1 VRLALAIVAEGFLKM
16 RASHFAV
23 LAVLAIPSAAHSQNS
38 GLVDGRVG
46 ADLSTSSTQSGSP
59 LGLARAY
66 QRPPEPG
73 PRAGSSGM
81 VMPGQVV
88 PEEVPVFIRPDGS
101 GAAFVAGQR
110 VIVSPNSN
118 RIMRVVQ

>member
-1 VRLALAIVAEGFLKM
+1 MRASRLALIAAL
-16 RASHFAV
+16 
-23 LAVLAIPSAAHSQNS
+23 LAIPSAAHSQDN

-59 LGLARAY
+59 LGLTRAY

-88 PEEVPVFIRPDGS
+88 PKLCLSLPDRTGVGRPLSLD
-101 GAAFVAGQR
+101 AA
-110 VIVSPNSN
+110 
-118 RIMRVVQ
+118 

>member
-1 VRLALAIVAEGFLKM
+1 M
-16 RASHFAV
+16 RASLLAFIAAV
-23 LAVLAIPSAAHSQNS
+23 LNIPSTAHSQDN

-46 ADLSTSSTQSGSP
+46 SDLSTSSTQSGSP
-59 LGLARAY
+59 LGLTRAY

-88 PEEVPVFIRPDGS
+88 PEAVPVLTRPDGS
-101 GAAFVAGQR
+101 GTAFVAGRR
-110 VIVSPNSN
+110 VIVGPNSN
-118 RIMRVVQ
+118 RISRVVN

>member
-1 VRLALAIVAEGFLKM
+1 MCASRLALIAAL
-16 RASHFAV
+16 
-23 LAVLAIPSAAHSQNS
+23 LAIPSAVYSQHS
-38 GLVDGRVG
+38 GLVGGRVG
-46 ADLSTSSTQSGSP
+46 SDLSTSSTQSGSS
-59 LGLARAY
+59 LGLTRAY

-81 VMPGQVV
+81 VTGGQVV
-88 PEEVPVFIRPDGS
+88 PEEVPVFINPDGS

>member
-1 VRLALAIVAEGFLKM
+1 M
-16 RASHFAV
+16 RASRLPLIA
-23 LAVLAIPSAAHSQNS
+23 AVLAISSAVYSQDS

-46 ADLSTSSTQSGSP
+46 SDLSTSSTQSGSP
-59 LGLARAY
+59 LGLTRAY
-66 QRPPEPG
+66 QRPPEIG
-73 PRAGSSGM
+73 PRAGASGM

-88 PEEVPVFIRPDGS
+88 PEAVPVFIRPDGS
-101 GAAFVAGQR
+101 GAAFDAGQR